1 MARSKA
7 GPEAKHF
14 GQCFLFDPAEGETII
29 PPEGEGPGHWAG
41 APSVL
46 YDSDSARFYL
56 YYRVR
61 KPRPIRGGA
70 CYIAE
75 SADGLAFRTIWAAR
89 KEDFDSPSVERFALA
104 KTPEGRWLLYPS
116 YVDGETNRWR
126 IDVIEA
132 ASPGEFDPARRQPVL
147 LSEPLG
153 LQGVKDPWV
162 MRVNGLYTMLV
173 SYATTEPLSEAD
185 RERLHATGDIY
196 NTGLTRSC
204 TGLATSGDGKT
215 YAWQGDILLPRPG
228 AWDAYAAR
236 LGCLLPTGYGWLGY
250 YDGSASVEENY
261 EERTGLVQTFDFKT
275 FYRLTAEGPCL
286 VSPHGSGSLRYL
298 DAVLFDD
305 EVWFYYEYCRADGS
319 HELRL
324 SRVKRQAN

>member
-1 MARSKA
+1 MSHRAS
-7 GPEAKHF
+7 GLEAKHF
-14 GQCFLFDPAEGETII
+14 GACFLFDPTEGETVI
-29 PPEGEGPGHWAG
+29 PPEGEGPGYWAG

-46 YDSDSARFYL
+46 YDVETARLYL

-61 KPRPIRGGA
+61 KPRPIRGGM

-75 SADGLAFRTIWAAR
+75 SGDGSSFRTIWAAR
-89 KEDFDSPSVERFALA
+89 KEDFDSPSVERFALT
-104 KTPEGRWLLYPS
+104 KTPQGKWLLYPA
-116 YVDGETNRWR
+116 YVDGATNRWR

-132 ASPGEFDPARRQPVL
+132 PSPGEFDPAQRQPVF
-147 LSEPLG
+147 LSETLG

-162 MRVNGLYTMLV
+162 MRVNGLYVMLI
-173 SYATTEPLSEAD
+173 SYATTEAVSEAD
-185 RERLHATGDIY
+185 RERLHATADVY

-215 YAWQGDILLPRPG
+215 YTWQRDILLPRPG

-236 LGCLLPTGYGWLGY
+236 LGCLIPTDYGWLGY

-261 EERTGLVQTFDFKT
+261 EERTGLVHTFDLKHV
-275 FYRLTAEGPCL
+275 YRLSDQGPSL

-305 EVWFYYEYCRADGS
+305 EIWFYYEYCRPDGS

-324 SRVKRQAN
+324 NRVKR